1 MLGGGE
7 SGGHEVECAVE
18 EEKVKGSLSALPDS
32 TLQKLSEQT
41 VADNND
47 EDKYSAL
54 TMQQNLSAAAKDKID
69 ANNAGAVQEAM
80 EKMMDVEQREE
91 VHEEKK
97 PASTL
102 QLLVSESVEDRDVA
116 AKKMAAHAEA
126 LQKELDIAIKELL
139 YYQTQVRLVWQGMT
153 RLLDLHDTVLQTECY
168 HSIQSIDYFC
178 FLLCKLAYTYTIRT
192 LPSNHSRPDLI

>member
-80 EKMMDVEQREE
+80 EKMMDVELREE

-168 HSIQSIDYFC
+168 HSIQSINR
-178 FLLCKLAYTYTIRT
+178 LLLFSIV
-192 LPSNHSRPDLI
+192 